1 MQPVEEEASSVAS
14 IPEAAM
20 KEHARK
26 LQSVHAINDLL
37 AKSDDAYTKT
47 DNVPVKFEVQA
58 YLLSNIKNAFQAVS
72 NCLTSHLTDHLR
84 PELGHIEP
92 KDSVEMHHRLLFN
105 MDMYSEAIELS
116 GRLLLFLM
124 HEGEVDL
131 IDIHFAKIIR
141 ELIVL
146 WSLVEAE
153 GDVRLPYDIEKLLGS
168 YVKSTGNIEQ
178 IVSVINSYGL
188 DAEDMTIRFKMT
200 QSIPKLVIEI
210 YKQFGNFK
218 ESTLATA
225 SQFQLMMRKL
235 LLLARTDK
243 VDSIRVE
250 AQASIRAI
258 IRNLT
263 KKEHE
268 LTALVECLS
277 RQEV

>member
-1 MQPVEEEASSVAS
+1 MQLFSSIIGEVDAEGSVHSVEEEASSVAS
-14 IPEAAM
+14 IPEAAL

-37 AKSDDAYTKT
+37 AKSDDAYNKT

-72 NCLTSHLTDHLR
+72 NCLTAHNTNHLR
-84 PELGHIEP
+84 PELGHVEP
-92 KDSVEMHHRLLFN
+92 KDTVEMHHRLLFN

-124 HEGEVDL
+124 NEGEIDL
-131 IDIHFAKIIR
+131 IDIHFAKVIR

-178 IVSVINSYGL
+178 IVSVINS
-188 DAEDMTIRFKMT
+188 T
-200 QSIPKLVIEI
+200 V
-210 YKQFGNFK
+210 
-218 ESTLATA
+218 
-225 SQFQLMMRKL
+225 
-235 LLLARTDK
+235 
-243 VDSIRVE
+243 
-250 AQASIRAI
+250 
-258 IRNLT
+258 
-263 KKEHE
+263 
-268 LTALVECLS
+268 
-277 RQEV
+277 